1 VIVEPHEAVATIVG
15 IITIIGAL
23 LAALGWWI
31 GQKIND
37 ATYQIQPNTN
47 GGKSL
52 TDLHKKVD
60 SVCLDVTMIKSAV
73 IQLEDD
79 IEQLEHDVEELK

>member
-1 VIVEPHEAVATIVG
+1 VIVDPHEVVAMIVG
-15 IITIIGAL
+15 ILTIIGVL

-31 GQKIND
+31 GQKIQD

-60 SVCLDVTMIKSAV
+60 SVCIDVSLIKSAV
-73 IQLEDD
+73 LQLEDD
-79 IEQLEHDVEELK
+79 VEKLEQDVEELK

>member
-1 VIVEPHEAVATIVG
+1 VIVEPHEVVAMIVG
-15 IITIIGAL
+15 ILTIIGVL

-31 GQKIND
+31 GQKIQD

-60 SVCLDVTMIKSAV
+60 SVCIDVSLIKSAV

-79 IEQLEHDVEELK
+79 IEQLEQDVEELK